1 MTLKELRQSKGLTQ
15 QQCSEYLG
23 MPLRTYQNYERANVN
38 VKSFKY
44 LYMYSKL
51 SQYGHV
57 DENAGILTIEQIKT
71 VCVKVF
77 SEFDVEFCYLFGSYA
92 KGQATETSDV
102 DLFISTQ
109 EKGLRFF
116 SLVEELRE
124 NLHKKVDA
132 LNQDQAANNYALLSE
147 VLKEGVKIYG

>member
-124 NLHKKVDA
+124 GLHKKVDA

>member
-1 MTLKELRQSKGLTQ
+1 
-15 QQCSEYLG
+15 
-23 MPLRTYQNYERANVN
+23 
-38 VKSFKY
+38 
-44 LYMYSKL
+44 MYSKL

>member
-116 SLVEELRE
+116 SLVEQLRE
-124 NLHKKVDA
+124 GLHKKVDA
-132 LNQDQAANNYALLSE
+132 LNQDQSVNNYALLSE

>member
-92 KGQATETSDV
+92 KGQATEISDV

-116 SLVEELRE
+116 SLVEQLRE
-124 NLHKKVDA
+124 GLHKKVDA
-132 LNQDQAANNYALLSE
+132 LNQDQSVNNYALLSE